1 MVACLSH
8 YITGKTTQLKYTF
21 IQVVSTTQQKGI
33 VMHAS
38 CKTHQLS
45 VCKFPSP
52 SNFNIIVAILQASDG
67 KYIHVTAMQL
77 WINAKGMHGVELATT
92 ITLGSLH
99 KHNAKQKA
107 HIVLFPLDS
116 LTIVCLCTIPI
127 VVQWNLTMQSP

>member
-52 SNFNIIVAILQASDG
+52 YSNFNIIVAILQASDG
-67 KYIHVTAMQL
+67 KYIHACDSHATM
-77 WINAKGMHGVELATT
+77 NKCKGHAWSRISYNYYTGQFT
-92 ITLGSLH
+92 
-99 KHNAKQKA
+99 
-107 HIVLFPLDS
+107 
-116 LTIVCLCTIPI
+116 
-127 VVQWNLTMQSP
+127 